1 MRDANGTPLDQAQ
14 ATQAFAR
21 IVREVF
27 FGESWETIEPYA
39 ERVWAYTL
47 QSEGVFTGAMF
58 ETTYARSGASSQ
70 AVRSKPVESFLGV
83 SECPLLAESGH

>member
-1 MRDANGTPLDQAQ
+1 MRGANGTPLNQAQ

-47 QSEGVFTGAMF
+47 QSEGGLHWRDVRDNVRAEWSIIT
-58 ETTYARSGASSQ
+58 SGSI
-70 AVRSKPVESFLGV
+70 
-83 SECPLLAESGH
+83 

>member
-1 MRDANGTPLDQAQ
+1 MGGANGTPLNQAQ

-39 ERVWAYTL
+39 ERVWVKSLTAWADLGETPVGRHRVHSRTL
-47 QSEGVFTGAMF
+47 GAP
-58 ETTYARSGASSQ
+58 Y
-70 AVRSKPVESFLGV
+70 
-83 SECPLLAESGH
+83 